1 MDITLTILLLL
12 GVPVLLKAT
21 EKTKFVNAIS
31 PIALAY
37 AAGIG
42 LAAGIGFSFISIPL
56 NQEVLQQTTYISIVL
71 SISLLVLSSNLD
83 KFRVL
88 LKPVLKAFFLGILSL
103 LITIILVYFFIGV
116 SHEQSA
122 EIMGMLTGVYVG
134 GTPNLNAIGVALDV
148 PNDII
153 VLVNTAE
160 MIFGGIYFLLLI
172 TVIKPFLSLFLRK
185 YVPKGLPLSEDEDVE
200 KKAKFSEYIK
210 MVSLSLLSA
219 VIILGVSFGLV
230 ILIFGKVQV
239 AALLII
245 LTTISLFGAQL
256 TIIKRIKWKFETADF
271 LLLIFSFG
279 IGLQIDLNTLLSQGL
294 EIYMLVGSV
303 FIGTILIHYLLAWIT
318 RTDVDTLM
326 ISATAALYGP
336 AFIAPIAKAI
346 NNRELIIYGI
356 ALGLLGY
363 ILGNYLGLSIAWLL
377 GMLETVSL

>member
-1 MDITLTILLLL
+1 MEIALTLLLL
-12 GVPVLLKAT
+12 LFVPTILKVF
-21 EKTKFVNAIS
+21 EKTKFVNTIS
-31 PIALAY
+31 PIALSY

-42 LAAGIGFSFISIPL
+42 LSFVSIPL
-56 NQEVLQQTTYISIVL
+56 HHETLLQTTEISIAL
-71 SISLLVLSSNLD
+71 SISLLVLASNLS

-103 LITIILVYFFIGV
+103 FIAIILVYFLIEI
-116 SHEQSA
+116 SYDQRA
-122 EIMGMLTGVYVG
+122 QIMGMLTGVYVG
-134 GTPNLNAIGVALDV
+134 GTPNLNAIGLALEV

-160 MIFGGIYFLLLI
+160 MVFGGIYFLLLI

-185 YVPKGLPLSEDEDVE
+185 YVPKGLQPEEEEALEDNEKLSEYV
-200 KKAKFSEYIK
+200 K
-210 MVSLSLLSA
+210 MTGLSLLSA
-219 VIILGVSFGLV
+219 IAVLGISFGLV
-230 ILIFGKVQV
+230 LLLFGKVQV

-245 LTTISLFGAQL
+245 LTTLSLIGGQL
-256 TIIKRIKWKFETADF
+256 NFIKIIKWKFETADF

-279 IGLQIDLNTLLSQGL
+279 IGLQIDIDSLLSQGL
-294 EIYMLVGSV
+294 DIYGLVGAV
-303 FIGTILIHYLLAWIT
+303 FIGTILIHYFLAWIT

-377 GMLETVSL
+377 GMMSSVF

>member
-1 MDITLTILLLL
+1 M
-12 GVPVLLKAT
+12 
-21 EKTKFVNAIS
+21 
-31 PIALAY
+31 
-37 AAGIG
+37 
-42 LAAGIGFSFISIPL
+42 
-56 NQEVLQQTTYISIVL
+56 
-71 SISLLVLSSNLD
+71 
-83 KFRVL
+83 
-88 LKPVLKAFFLGILSL
+88 
-103 LITIILVYFFIGV
+103 LITIILVYFFINV
-116 SHEQSA
+116 THEQRA
-122 EIMGMLTGVYVG
+122 KIMGMLTGVYVG
-134 GTPNLNAIGVALDV
+134 DTPNLNAIGVALEV

-172 TVIKPFLSLFLRK
+172 TLIKPFLSLFLRK
-185 YVPKGLPLSEDEDVE
+185 YVPKGLPVSEEEDIE
-200 KKAKFSEYIK
+200 QKPKLLEYFK
-210 MVSLSLLSA
+210 MVGLSLLA
-219 VIILGVSFGLV
+219 TVVILGLSFGVV
-230 ILIFGKVQV
+230 ILVFGKVQV
-239 AALLII
+239 AALLIL
-245 LTTISLFGAQL
+245 LTTISLLGAQL
-256 TIIKRIKWKFETADF
+256 TFVKRLRWKYETADF

-294 EIYMLVGSV
+294 EIYVLVGSV

-363 ILGNYLGLSIAWLL
+363 ILGNYLGLGVAWLL

>member
-1 MDITLTILLLL
+1 MILK
-12 GVPVLLKAT
+12 VF

-37 AAGIG
+37 AAGIA
-42 LAAGIGFSFISIPL
+42 LSFVSLPLHHEALMQTTEISIA
-56 NQEVLQQTTYISIVL
+56 L
-71 SISLLVLSSNLD
+71 SISLLVLASNLD

-88 LKPVLKAFFLGILSL
+88 LKPVLKAFFLGIFSL
-103 LITIILVYFFIGV
+103 FVAIILVYSFI
-116 SHEQSA
+116 EITYDQPA
-122 EIMGMLTGVYVG
+122 QIMGMLTGVYVG
-134 GTPNLNAIGVALDV
+134 GTPNLNAIGMALEV

-160 MIFGGIYFLLLI
+160 IVFGGIYFLLLI

-185 YVPKGLPLSEDEDVE
+185 YEPKGLQPEEEEGLKHEE
-200 KKAKFSEYIK
+200 KFSEYVK
-210 MVSLSLLSA
+210 MTGLSLLSA
-219 VIILGVSFGLV
+219 IVVLGISFGLV
-230 ILIFGKVQV
+230 LLLFGKVQV

-245 LTTISLFGAQL
+245 LTTLSLVGAQL
-256 TIIKRIKWKFETADF
+256 DVIKRIRWKFETADF

-279 IGLQIDLNTLLSQGL
+279 IGLQIDLDTLLSQGL
-294 EIYMLVGSV
+294 DIYVLVGAV
-303 FIGTILIHYLLAWIT
+303 FIGTILIHYFLAWIT
-318 RTDVDTLM
+318 HTDVDTLM

-363 ILGNYLGLSIAWLL
+363 ILGNYLGLGIAWVL
-377 GMLETVSL
+377 GIISSGL